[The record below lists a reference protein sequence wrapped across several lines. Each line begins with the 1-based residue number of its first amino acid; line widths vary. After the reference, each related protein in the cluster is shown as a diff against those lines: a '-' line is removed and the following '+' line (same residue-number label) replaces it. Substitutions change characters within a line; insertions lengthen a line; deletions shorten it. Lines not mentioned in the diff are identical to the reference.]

1 VLRTILC
8 VGLLGSAATIFIGQ
22 NTAISVVAIGVFGAC
37 LTVAGCRSLSRAS
50 RRVDGILAE
59 ELGATNDNVAPS
71 ANQET
76 FPNSWRKTA

>member
-22 NTAISVVAIGVFGAC
+22 NTAISMVAVGVFGAC
-37 LTVAGCRSLSRAS
+37 LTVAGIRSLSRAS

-59 ELGATNDNVAPS
+59 ELGSAKDNATPPADR
-71 ANQET
+71 ET
-76 FPNSWRKTA
+76 FLDSWRKSA